1 MGMKRK
7 SLNENQI
14 RTILAV
20 FSTFI
25 GKPYEEVNKELGSL
39 TIEEM
44 LELFSVLNNW
54 YQPNV
59 LGKRYDE
66 EMGWIDDTCVY

>member
-20 FSTFI
+20 FSALQ
-25 GKPYEEVNKELGSL
+25 GKPYEELNKILGSI

-44 LELFSVLNNW
+44 VELKGVLNDW
-54 YQPNV
+54 YQPKV